1 MKNFYV
7 ERMQFATLG
16 EFRNLTDIL
25 SDDTVVTICG
35 SGESGFFLALE
46 CQNLICLDADEPNC
60 DECKMFSTLGELREM
75 TQRLA
80 DDTSI
85 SICGSDDTGFLHIQD
100 DRKLITLDY
109 DALDDC
115 YDIEAEDY
123 KTEGEA
129 YLNF

>member
-1 MKNFYV
+1 
-7 ERMQFATLG
+7 
-16 EFRNLTDIL
+16 
-25 SDDTVVTICG
+25 
-35 SGESGFFLALE
+35 
-46 CQNLICLDADEPNC
+46 
-60 DECKMFSTLGELREM
+60 M

>member
-1 MKNFYV
+1 MKKFYV
-7 ERMQFATLG
+7 ERMQFTTLG

-46 CQNLICLDADEPNC
+46 CQNLICLDADEPDC

-80 DDTSI
+80 DDT
-85 SICGSDDTGFLHIQD
+85 GFLLFQD
-100 DRKLITLDY
+100 DRKQFTLDY